1 MKDSKIKIKF
11 YNFKKNYSIL
21 LLNMFDLK
29 NKKIVIF
36 GGTGELMG
44 NIAVSLNESGAQCI
58 VIGRKLKDNNLK
70 KKVDNDEIYYI
81 QFDIINDDV
90 KELFETI
97 YKKYDYIDMLING
110 AGINS
115 STPFLAI
122 NKQEINNIFEIN
134 FNFVVKCCQIY
145 IDRTLKLEKKGKI
158 LNIGSVSGINPLSR
172 VFIYSASKAALH
184 NFSKNIAREYGGKGI
199 NTNILVPGFFPAE
212 QNKKILDKER
222 TNKILEQTPLKRF
235 GKSCELTGMVNLLAS
250 DKSSFINGSE
260 LVIDGGYCIKK
271 I

>member
-1 MKDSKIKIKF
+1 
-11 YNFKKNYSIL
+11 
-21 LLNMFDLK
+21 MFNLK

-44 NIAVSLNESGAQCI
+44 NIAISLNVSGAKCI
-58 VIGRKLKDNNLK
+58 IIGRKLKKNLLK
-70 KKVDNDEIYYI
+70 EYVNKGEIDYI
-81 QFDIINDDV
+81 NFDILNDDL

-97 YKKYDYIDMLING
+97 YNKYNYIDMLING

-115 STPFLAI
+115 STPFLDI
-122 NKQEINNIFEIN
+122 TENEINNIFEIN
-134 FNFVVKCCQIY
+134 FNFVVKCCQNY
-145 IDRTLKLEKKGKI
+145 IDRTLKMNKKGKI

-184 NFSKNIAREYGGKGI
+184 NFSKNIAREYGEFGI

-212 QNKKILDKER
+212 QNKKILDVER
-222 TNKILEQTPLKRF
+222 TNQIFEQTPMKRF
-235 GKSCELTGMVNLLAS
+235 GEPSELTGIVNLLAS
-250 DKSSFINGSE
+250 ENSSFINGSE
-260 LVIDGGYCIKK
+260 LVVDGGYCVTK